1 MTTWIRRVAV
11 ACLWAI
17 ASTASS
23 AEPSKPTLAAR
34 DLIGAW
40 RLVSIELQGPTGAEL
55 DPFYGRGTQGLI
67 IYDASGWFSVQFMGA
82 DRPAVDVPATRSG
95 LASSADAQR
104 KAAALDSYY
113 AYYGTWEF
121 DAATSTVIHH
131 SKGALYPAET
141 GVTYRQRVDIVG
153 SRMTFTRSQGDAEYR
168 RVQTKTWERVPP
180 P

>member
-1 MTTWIRRVAV
+1 MRTWIPRLVVFCAIV
-11 ACLWAI
+11 TAC
-17 ASTASS
+17 ASCAS
-23 AEPSKPTLAAR
+23 APPPKPALTGRELV
-34 DLIGAW
+34 GAW
-40 RLVSIELQGPTGAEL
+40 RLVSIDVAGPSGPEL

-82 DRPAVDVPATRSG
+82 GRPTVDVPAQRPDP
-95 LASSADAQR
+95 AADAGP

-131 SKGALYPAET
+131 SMGALYPAET

-153 SRMTFTRSQGDAEYR
+153 SRMTFTRSQGDAAHR
-168 RVQTKTWERVPP
+168 RVQTKTWERVAQP
-180 P
+180 